1 MQRLPFDEYKRPLVR
16 SSKCGIKF
24 HPGCMHY
31 NQWVRNYS
39 ELDSPNAR
47 AGLPFSG
54 SSAGIQWKCTYKA
67 FLSLRKQTG
76 SS

>member
-47 AGLPFSG
+47 AGRFSLG
-54 SSAGIQWKCTYKA
+54 YNPYLFALYDYTKSKRT
-67 FLSLRKQTG
+67 
-76 SS
+76 